1 MNKEEQKA
9 RLQGSLLLFTQVF
22 FKLRTGQEFKI
33 SKPMS
38 REPHVIT
45 ICKSLT
51 KTQRGD
57 CNRLLI
63 NIPPRYSKTELCIHY
78 IAWCLA
84 KYPNA
89 NFLYVSYSHTLAKRQ
104 TNIVRQIINMPEF
117 KELFDARIDPAT
129 SAKDNFDTI
138 QGGSVYAAGAGGT
151 ITGRGAGIRNI
162 EEFGGSIVLDDM
174 HKPSEVTSD
183 VQRDAIGEW
192 YLNTLISRLNNPSNT
207 PIVFICQR
215 LHEDDL
221 AARLL
226 LGLDGQEWDH
236 VSLQALGRNGHALD
250 PQMHSTEQLKKMQ
263 ETMPYEFS
271 AQYQQNPQPAGGGV
285 FKPEWFQLYDQDP
298 EILSTFITADTA
310 ETDKTYNDA
319 TVFSFWG
326 VYKVFVEGIDTG
338 LLGLHWIDCNE
349 CYVEPKDLKDEF
361 MGFYRKSMGY
371 SVKPQFAAI
380 EKKSTGTTLVS
391 VLKDMPGLNVVD
403 IPRGRD
409 ALTGGVLS
417 KAARFLRAQPYIARK
432 QVSFNAFGS
441 HVDMCI
447 DHMRK
452 ITMNDSHKND
462 DIADTCADAIQ
473 LALIDKVVSMGY
485 SSDRDPATDVV
496 KKLTSANARRRN
508 IRAKSRHGSR
518 Y

>member
-1 MNKEEQKA
+1 MNIEEQRS

-22 FKLRTGQEFKI
+22 FKLRTGQDFKI
-33 SKPMS
+33 SNPLG
-38 REPHVIT
+38 REPHVVT
-45 ICKSLT
+45 ICKALT
-51 KTQRGD
+51 KTQRGE

-78 IAWCLA
+78 IAWCIA
-84 KYPNA
+84 KYPKS

-151 ITGRGAGIRNI
+151 ITGRGAGIRNV

-174 HKPSEVTSD
+174 HKPNEVTSD
-183 VQRDAIGEW
+183 VQRDSIGGW
-192 YLNTLISRLNNPSNT
+192 YLNTLISRLNNPANT

-221 AARLL
+221 ASRLL
-226 LGLDGQEWDH
+226 LGMDGHDWDR
-236 VSLQALGRNGHALD
+236 VVLKAIGDNGQALD
-250 PQMHSTEQLKKMQ
+250 PEMHSLKKLKQMQ
-263 ETMPYEFS
+263 DTMPYEFA
-271 AQYQQNPQPAGGGV
+271 AQYQQNPQPSGGGI
-285 FKPEWFQLYDQDP
+285 FKPDMFVLYDQDP
-298 EILSTFITADTA
+298 DILATFITADTA

-326 VYKVFVEGIDTG
+326 IYKINHEGIDTEV
-338 LLGLHWIDCNE
+338 LGLHWIDCHE

-361 MGFYRKSMGY
+361 MHFYRKCMGFH
-371 SVKPQFAAI
+371 VKPQMAAI

-391 VLKDMPGLNVVD
+391 VLKDMPGLQILD
-403 IPRGRD
+403 MTRGRD
-409 ALTGGVLS
+409 KISGGVLS
-417 KAARFLRAQPYIARK
+417 KTSRFLRAQPYIASKR
-432 QVSFNAFGS
+432 VSFNAFS
-441 HVDMCI
+441 KHADMCI

-452 ITMNDSHKND
+452 ITVNNTHKND

-473 LALIDKVVSMGY
+473 LALIDNVVSMGY
-485 SSDRDPATDVV
+485 SNERDPATDVV
-496 KKLTSANARRRN
+496 KKLTAANARRRN
-508 IRAKSRHGSR
+508 IRAKSRHGNR

>member
-22 FKLRTGQEFKI
+22 YKLRTGQEFRI

-45 ICKSLT
+45 ICKALT
-51 KTQRGD
+51 KTRRGET
-57 CNRLLI
+57 NRLLI

-117 KELFDARIDPAT
+117 KELFDARIDPST

-162 EEFGGSIVLDDM
+162 EEFGGAIVLDDM
-174 HKPSEVTSD
+174 HKPNEVTSD
-183 VQRDAIGEW
+183 VMRDTIGDW
-192 YLNTLISRLNNPSNT
+192 YLNTLISRLNNPKRT

-226 LGLDGQEWDH
+226 LGMDGHDWDR
-236 VSLQALGRNGHALD
+236 VVLKALGDNGQSLD
-250 PQMHSTEQLKKMQ
+250 PDMHSLEQLKQMQ
-263 ETMPYEFS
+263 ATMPYEFS

-298 EILSTFITADTA
+298 EIFATFITADTA
-310 ETDKTYNDA
+310 ETAKTYNDA

-326 VYKVFVEGIDTG
+326 VYKIKMDGIETNI
-338 LLGLHWIDCNE
+338 LGLHWLDCHE
-349 CYVEPKDLKDEF
+349 CRVEPKDLKDEF
-361 MGFYRKSMGY
+361 MSFYRRCMGY
-371 SVKPQFAAI
+371 PVKPQFAAI

-391 VLKDMPGLNVVD
+391 TLKDMPGLS
-403 IPRGRD
+403 IQELSRGKD
-409 ALTGGVLS
+409 AITGGVLS
-417 KAARFLRAQPYIARK
+417 KTDRFLRAQPFIARK
-432 QVSFNAFGS
+432 QVSFNAFAP
-441 HVDMCI
+441 HVDDCI

-452 ITMNDSHKND
+452 ITMNDTHRHD

-485 SSDRDPATDVV
+485 ASESEPATDVV

-508 IRAKSRHGSR
+508 IRAKSRYGSR

>member
-1 MNKEEQKA
+1 MNKDEQRAK
-9 RLQGSLLLFTQVF
+9 LQGSLLLFTQVF
-22 FKLRTGQEFKI
+22 FKLRTGQDFNI
-33 SKPMS
+33 SKPLS

-45 ICKSLT
+45 ICKALT

-84 KYPNA
+84 KYPSA

-117 KELFDARIDPAT
+117 KELFDARIDPST

-183 VQRDAIGEW
+183 VQRDSIGEW
-192 YLNTLISRLNNPSNT
+192 YLNTLISRLNNPTKT

-226 LGLDGQEWDH
+226 LGMDGHDWDR
-236 VSLQALGRNGHALD
+236 VVLKALGSNGQALD
-250 PQMHSTEQLKKMQ
+250 PEMHSLEQLEQMQ

-271 AQYQQNPQPAGGGV
+271 AQYQQNPQPSGGGV

-298 EILSTFITADTA
+298 DIFATFITADTA
-310 ETDKTYNDA
+310 ETSKTYNDA

-326 VYKVFVEGIDTG
+326 VYKILHEGIDSG
-338 LLGLHWIDCNE
+338 LLGLHWMNCHE

-361 MGFYRKSMGY
+361 MSFYRKCMGHP
-371 SVKPQFAAI
+371 VKPQFAAI

-391 VLKDMPGLNVVD
+391 LLKDMPGLNILD
-403 IPRGRD
+403 ITRGRD
-409 ALTGGVLS
+409 ELTGGVLS
-417 KAARFLRAQPYIARK
+417 KVDRFLRAQPFVARK
-432 QVSFNAFGS
+432 QISFNAFS
-441 HVDMCI
+441 PHADNCI

-452 ITMNDSHKND
+452 ITMNDTHKND

-485 SSDRDPATDVV
+485 ASDREPATDVV

-508 IRAKSRHGSR
+508 IRAKSRYGSR